1 MVRLAHQ
8 EGFVSVEHLKRYTT
22 LGMATDGGKVGK
34 VEVSDQAFA
43 REFNEDLVHQAVVS
57 YMAGARQGS
66 KAQKNRAA
74 VSGGGRKPW
83 RQKGTGRARA
93 GTIRSP
99 LWRGGGKTFAAE
111 PRDFSQKVN
120 RKMYR
125 GALRC
130 IFSELVRQE
139 RLVVVDEFNIDSP
152 KTKQVASKL
161 KDLEL
166 SSVLIVTS
174 EVDENLYLAA
184 RNLPKVDIRDASG
197 VDPVSLI
204 AFEKVLVTVP
214 ALKQLE
220 EALA

>member
-1 MVRLAHQ
+1 M
-8 EGFVSVEHLKRYTT
+8 
-22 LGMATDGGKVGK
+22 
-34 VEVSDQAFA
+34 
-43 REFNEDLVHQAVVS
+43 
-57 YMAGARQGS
+57 
-66 KAQKNRAA
+66 
-74 VSGGGRKPW
+74 
-83 RQKGTGRARA
+83 
-93 GTIRSP
+93 
-99 LWRGGGKTFAAE
+99 
-111 PRDFSQKVN
+111 
-120 RKMYR
+120 
-125 GALRC
+125 
-130 IFSELVRQE
+130 
-139 RLVVVDEFNIDSP
+139 VVDEFNIDSP

-174 EVDENLYLAA
+174 DVEENLYLAA